1 MTDKIL
7 IARIGAP
14 HGVRGEVRLFVF
26 GEDPMALRRYKLST
40 TAGKR
45 IRIQSL
51 REAKDHF
58 VARLEGVADR
68 TAAEALTNTDL
79 LVARA
84 DLPPPEEDAFYHADL
99 IGLSVEDEAGTR
111 LGAVTALHDFG
122 AGDILEYLPEGG
134 GKTRLVPFTK
144 AAVPVVD
151 LAARRVVVV
160 EEAEAEDE
168 PQPEDADLDPDAALD
183 PDAVKEA

>member
-1 MTDKIL
+1 MTDQIL

-14 HGVRGEVRLFVF
+14 HGVRGEVRLFAF
-26 GEDPMALRRYKLST
+26 GEDPLALRRYKLST
-40 TAGKR
+40 AAGKR
-45 IRIQSL
+45 IRILSL
-51 REAKDHF
+51 REAKEHF
-58 VARLEGVADR
+58 VARIDGVADR

-79 LVARA
+79 FVARA

-99 IGLSVEDEAGTR
+99 IGLSVEDAAGTR

-151 LAARRVVVV
+151 LATRRVVVV
-160 EEAEAEDE
+160 EEAED
-168 PQPEDADLDPDAALD
+168 EDAPEGAEND
-183 PDAVKEA
+183 VEEGEE